1 MHLLMLCQTT
11 AVSPRCANMQNDQP
25 KQDWVRHAAPT
36 SKVERFEAY
45 FGSHAFDPHRHDTYA
60 IGRTLSGVHRFHYR
74 GESKLCLPG
83 ETMIIHPDESHDGCA
98 GSDAG
103 FHYRGVYVPPSLVQ
117 DIIKG
122 SALPFFGAGI
132 TQNQQLAV
140 AADALLNALDADLDS
155 MAEDDALYTFV
166 ITLASVASSDLVST
180 SHHFAAAAIAR
191 EYIDDNLDQAITLD
205 DLAHCAGRDR
215 WSLSS
220 DFREFFGTSPH
231 RYLTLRRL
239 DRVKALVQAG
249 QGLSDASIEAGFF
262 DQSHMTRHFKKA
274 FGLSPTRWCSPR
286 RT

>member
-1 MHLLMLCQTT
+1 
-11 AVSPRCANMQNDQP
+11 MQNELS
-25 KQDWVRHAAPT
+25 KQDWVKHAAPT
-36 SKVERFEAY
+36 SKIERFEAY

-74 GESKLCLPG
+74 GESKQCLPG

-98 GSDAG
+98 GSAG
-103 FHYRGVYVPPSLVQ
+103 GFRYRGVYLPPALVQ
-117 DIIKG
+117 DIVKG
-122 SALPFFGAGI
+122 TALPFFAGCI
-132 TQNQQLAV
+132 TQDPQLAV
-140 AADALLNALDADLDS
+140 AADALLNTLDGDMDS
-155 MAEDDALYTFV
+155 MAEDDALYAFV
-166 ITLASVASSDLVST
+166 ITLANVAGASLVYP
-180 SHHFAAAAIAR
+180 SHHFAAAALAR

-205 DLAHCAGRDR
+205 DLAECAGRDR

-220 DFREFFGTSPH
+220 DFRAFFGTSPH

-239 DRVKALVQAG
+239 DRVKVLVMAG

-286 RT
+286 KG